1 MTKRELEN
9 ELTKALNKIADEDRK
24 KQKTALE
31 KKNAKVIKLMNKI
44 AKEEG
49 IG

>member
-31 KKNAKVIKLMNKI
+31 KK
-44 AKEEG
+44 ER
-49 IG
+49 